1 MREGVKRKNM
11 QYTHITIKIFSMSF
25 IIIVIY
31 CYIKYICQVGVKTKV
46 RVMGVKRILIW
57 IRRCR
62 YAMEDIFTSANMII
76 IEFDK

>member
-1 MREGVKRKNM
+1 M

-46 RVMGVKRILIW
+46 RVMGVKRIGLGVVVMQWRI
-57 IRRCR
+57 
-62 YAMEDIFTSANMII
+62 YLLVQT
-76 IEFDK
+76 